1 MMNNLIEKAAGL
13 LLVLV
18 LLFGHPGMLSGQTEK
33 VKLIKGGQKVDVMIG
48 GKLFTSYQYPSNM
61 EKPYLWPVNAPD
73 GSVVTRGFPWNPGP
87 GKGLIIRIISE
98 YGSITGM

>member
-48 GKLFTSYQYPSNM
+48 ESCLLPISIRPIWKNRISGLSMRRTVRWLQGVS
-61 EKPYLWPVNAPD
+61 
-73 GSVVTRGFPWNPGP
+73 PGTP
-87 GKGLIIRIISE
+87 AQGKG
-98 YGSITGM
+98 